1 YGVQIDVEDDGTV
14 MVSSADRDSLEAAV
28 AEIDVIAAEVRV
40 GTIYTGKVVSTR
52 DFGAFIELAPG
63 TDGMCHVSELA
74 DGFVKNVT
82 DVVKV
87 GDTVKVKVI
96 LVDDQGRIKLSRK
109 AVMIEEKQGDGEGA
123 ESDEE
128 VANA

>member
-1 YGVQIDVEDDGTV
+1 
-14 MVSSADRDSLEAAV
+14 M
-28 AEIDVIAAEVRV
+28 
-40 GTIYTGKVVSTR
+40 K

-74 DGFVKNVT
+74 DGYVQSPG
-82 DVVKV
+82 DVVKL

-109 AVMIEEKQGDGEGA
+109 AVIMEERGETYVPAERTGGGGDRGGRGG
-123 ESDEE
+123 DRGGRGGDRGGRGGDRGGRDRR
-128 VANA
+128 

>member
-1 YGVQIDVEDDGTV
+1 